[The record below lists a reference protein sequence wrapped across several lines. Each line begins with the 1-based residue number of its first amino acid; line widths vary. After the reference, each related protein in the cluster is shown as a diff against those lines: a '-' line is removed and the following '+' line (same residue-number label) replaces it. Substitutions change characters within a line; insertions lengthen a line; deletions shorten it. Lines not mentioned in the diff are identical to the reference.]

1 MLFLRGAITE
11 TATTHPRDPLMRDFY
26 EELLN
31 ALVYELYLP
40 EELHAAGLRMFDR
53 VAAADLPTL
62 ATPTARDPKP
72 DASLLIALRAKFEE
86 LHTPSHPLRAALQK
100 LHTLDPIRIIE
111 GKA

>member
-1 MLFLRGAITE
+1 
-11 TATTHPRDPLMRDFY
+11 MRDYY

-53 VAAADLPTL
+53 AAAADLPAL
-62 ATPTARDPKP
+62 GTPTARNQTP
-72 DASLLIALRAKFEE
+72 DSRLLIVLRAKFEE
-86 LHTPSHPLRAALQK
+86 LHTPSHPIRAALQK
-100 LHTLDPIRIIE
+100 LHTLESIRIIE